1 MADLFQQI
9 EDRKDDY
16 NAEVVVTF
24 LEIYN
29 EEIRDLLAEPGA
41 PTPRGGLQI
50 REDKSVKVVGL
61 TELRPETAEQVKDI
75 VLMGNSRRTQ
85 SPTHANETSSRS
97 HAVLQIHV
105 TQSPRT
111 ASLTEERFMGTLS
124 IIDLA
129 GSERAA
135 ATTNMGQ
142 RMVEGAN
149 INKSLLALGNCINA
163 LCESGGAVR
172 HVPYRNSKLTRL
184 LKFSLGGNCK
194 TVMIVCIA
202 PTSLHFDDTHNTL
215 SICGARHQDQDTL
228 RDTKRRLS

>member
-1 MADLFQQI
+1 MADLFQDI

-16 NAEVVVTF
+16 SIDVAVTF

-29 EEIRDLLAEPGA
+29 EEIRDLLSEPGT

-50 REDKSVKVVGL
+50 REDKNVKVVGL
-61 TELRPETAEQVKDI
+61 TELRPKTADEVKEI
-75 VLMGNSRRTQ
+75 VLLGNTRRTQ

-97 HAVLQIHV
+97 HAVLQVHV
-105 TQSPRT
+105 SQAPRT
-111 ASLTEERFMGTLS
+111 AALTESRTMATLS

-163 LCESGGAVR
+163 LCENGGALR
-172 HVPYRNSKLTRL
+172 HIPYRNSKLTRL
-184 LKFSLGGNCK
+184 LKFSLASTYC
-194 TVMIVCIA
+194 
-202 PTSLHFDDTHNTL
+202 PT
-215 SICGARHQDQDTL
+215 
-228 RDTKRRLS
+228 

>member
-1 MADLFQQI
+1 MADLFQRI
-9 EDRKDDY
+9 EERRDDY
-16 NAEVVVTF
+16 VVEVCVTF

-29 EEIRDLLAEPGA
+29 EEIRDLLGDAESA
-41 PTPRGGLQI
+41 TPRGGLQI
-50 REDKSVKVVGL
+50 REDKNVKVVGL
-61 TELRPETAEQVKDI
+61 TELRPATAEEVKEI
-75 VLMGNSRRTQ
+75 VLLGNTRRTQ

-97 HAVLQIHV
+97 HAVLQVHV
-105 TQSPRT
+105 TQAPRT
-111 ASLTEERFMGTLS
+111 ASITEQRTAATLS

-135 ATTNMGQ
+135 ATTNMGK

-172 HVPYRNSKLTRL
+172 HIPYRNSKLTRL

-202 PTSLHFDDTHNTL
+202 PTSIHFDDTHNTL
-215 SICGARHQDQDTL
+215 LYAERATRIKSTL
-228 RDTKRRLS
+228 R